1 MENSTPEVY
10 PSYKVK
16 VDWRIW
22 FPGKD
27 VKDGLV
33 EHGNRAYKIIEIL
46 CMDCRF
52 QHIPVTPAMVS
63 G

>member
-1 MENSTPEVY
+1 MEDSTPEVY

-27 VKDGLV
+27 VKDGFV
-33 EHGNRAYKIIEIL
+33 EHGDRAYKIIGKT
-46 CMDCRF
+46 F
-52 QHIPVTPAMVS
+52 YGHS
-63 G
+63 GFNTYQ